1 MLQQNLLDLQRSD
14 IDAAR
19 LDHPLQPA
27 AESDP
32 PVCLDRPEI
41 AGQEITVPVES
52 LGIEFWCPKIP
63 WRDVAANT
71 EFADFARGQGP
82 PN

>member
-1 MLQQNLLDLQRSD
+1 MLQQNLLDRQRRD
-14 IDAAR
+14 IDAAG
-19 LDHPLQPA
+19 LDHLLQPA

-52 LGIEFWCPKIP
+52 LGIEFWCLKIP
-63 WRDVAANT
+63 CVM
-71 EFADFARGQGP
+71 
-82 PN
+82 